1 MKLIKLSV
9 AALIALVLSACGDKP
24 ATTTSTPAKAETT
37 QTVENKDT
45 TAEDYKKFLEWQAV
59 QEKALNDSTISA
71 VANVD
76 KNDAKALK
84 TAIDQALLG
93 AINNIKASAATLDI
107 KDPKVNT
114 LKEKVIEVMSLGAEL
129 VVEGEKLT
137 QNPSQEAHKAFND
150 LKTKLEQ
157 AAKEGQAIEA
167 ELNQKYGPAP
177 QSAPYVPQS
186 EVSPASTEPTQK

>member
-9 AALIALVLSACGDKP
+9 ATLIALLLSACGDKP
-24 ATTTSTPAKAETT
+24 ATTESSTATKAETKQT
-37 QTVENKDT
+37 TVENKDT

-59 QEKALNDSTISA
+59 QEKALNDSTITA

-84 TAIDQALLG
+84 TAIDKALLG
-93 AINNIKASAATLDI
+93 AIENIKTSAATLEI

-114 LKEKVIEVMSLGAEL
+114 LKEKVLEVMSLGAEL
-129 VVEGEKLT
+129 VAEGEKLNE
-137 QNPSQEAHKAFND
+137 NPSQEAHKAFND
-150 LKTKLEQ
+150 LKAKLEQ

-177 QSAPYVPQS
+177 Q
-186 EVSPASTEPTQK
+186 PAMPTEPTPTK